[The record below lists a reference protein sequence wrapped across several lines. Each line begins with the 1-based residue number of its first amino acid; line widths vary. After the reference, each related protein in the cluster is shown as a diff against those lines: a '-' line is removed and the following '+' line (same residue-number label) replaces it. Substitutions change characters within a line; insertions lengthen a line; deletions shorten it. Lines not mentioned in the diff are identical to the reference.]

1 MQRRAMR
8 FVLEQTKPWQ
18 ALMEKSA
25 LKGWGGVVSEY
36 VVIHTVAVWHRYAQA
51 GRIGEIV
58 GSRKANLL
66 VTSRGN
72 ILLANG
78 GASGGVSTYSPEATP
93 SILRALVGSKSGSV
107 MKIVLPDAAYRPCSK
122 KNVPGR
128 LENPIVITDAN
139 KAPEEVPRCIFDVK
153 YRRGLRSTSMS
164 LTDLAGTYKRW
175 DVVKR
180 LYDAKAWH
188 TMTPIRAMRLNLDE
202 SVANQPLLKCGFLF
216 KKPYHRTVIAAQKVA
231 ARQPPPPPG
240 PDVDDGLPVVRP
252 SGAVG
257 PSGVARPS
265 SMTRQP
271 SRRGSVA
278 GAVHRASLRIEGA
291 STAAGI
297 RSEEKERFFIL
308 QGGILRYFKR
318 EADDMPKGQL
328 CLATVGGVSSKAYL
342 KSDGDDAH
350 AFAIC
355 TPAAPDGILVR
366 ASSADDE
373 KAWATLIDRTINVDL
388 DRQFR
393 AIQRKHSTLHRDFA
407 ADQP

>member
-278 GAVHRASLRIEGA
+278 GAVRHRVGNGQR
-291 STAAGI
+291 
-297 RSEEKERFFIL
+297 
-308 QGGILRYFKR
+308 KR
-318 EADDMPKGQL
+318 DGQRKRQ
-328 CLATVGGVSSKAYL
+328 SRKRRQR
-342 KSDGDDAH
+342 
-350 AFAIC
+350 
-355 TPAAPDGILVR
+355 PDGRRGHSLAEGGCIAWCASR
-366 ASSADDE
+366 CTARRSASRARRRPRAYGPRRRSASSFCRA
-373 KAWATLIDRTINVDL
+373 ASCATLSE
-388 DRQFR
+388 RQTTCRR
-393 AIQRKHSTLHRDFA
+393 ANSASPRSA
-407 ADQP
+407 A